1 MRMNGRVG
9 EKKLLW
15 KFCDGDEKGPDVR

>member
-1 MRMNGRVG
+1 MNGRVG